1 MRLRDI
7 LKPEWVKA
15 PLAAGTKSAAIEE
28 LVGVLFG
35 QGEAAEELKKA
46 VLGREALRTTGI
58 GQGVGIPHAKSRYVS
73 NLVMAVG
80 KPAEPI
86 PFDSVDGRPVELI
99 FLVVSP
105 EDQTGAHVRALAVIC
120 RLLAEDEF
128 RASLKRAKTAEQL
141 YQLLVQRD
149 VELVA

>member
-7 LKPEWVKA
+7 LKPEWVKV
-15 PLAAGTKSAAIEE
+15 PLAAGTKPAAIEE
-28 LVGVLFG
+28 LVGVLLG
-35 QGEAAEELKKA
+35 SGEAAEELKKA
-46 VLGREALRTTGI
+46 VLAREALRTTGI
-58 GQGVGIPHAKSRYVS
+58 GQGVGIPHAKSRHVS
-73 NLVMAVG
+73 HLVMAVG

-86 PFDSVDGRPVELI
+86 PFGAVDGRPVELI

-120 RLLAEDEF
+120 RLLTEEGF
-128 RASLKRAKTAEQL
+128 RASLKKALTAERL
-141 YQLLVQRD
+141 FQLLVERD